1 MNHNRIKAANF
12 LKEYRKLCENEHFIR
27 EQMFQTEHLLKSLRI
42 SNPST
47 APNFGGSSKYED
59 FLVSQISKK
68 DELRIRLLVV
78 TARKETLKR
87 AIEILKGKEREV
99 IERFFLSDIS
109 YGAAEEL
116 MEKLSLEKSQI
127 YRIKDAALDKI
138 YAYMSECTGEE
149 KLFSLE

>member
-1 MNHNRIKAANF
+1 MNQNRMKAARF

-42 SNPST
+42 SNPSA

-68 DELRIRLLVV
+68 EELRIRLLIV
-78 TARKETLKR
+78 TTRKETLKR
-87 AIEILKGKEREV
+87 AIGILKVKEREV
-99 IERFFLSDIS
+99 IERFFLSDAS

-127 YRIKDAALDKI
+127 YRIKDAALDKV
-138 YAYMSECTGEE
+138 YAYMTECTGEE
-149 KLFSLE
+149 KLSSLE